1 MHLTNKLLPFFADM
15 HIHIGAS
22 RTGKAIKITGSRS
35 LTLRNILH
43 VAKHVKGMDVIGII
57 DCHSPEVIQELK
69 ELKQE
74 GYLKELEE
82 GGLSID
88 GLTLIPGAE
97 IEINDEHCKGPIHVL
112 VYMPSLSA
120 MENLSLWLS
129 SRMKNI
135 HLSSQRMYGSALD
148 LQHFVKNFGGLF
160 IPAHIFTPFKSLY
173 GKGVATS
180 LSEVL
185 DPTLIDGVELG
196 LSSNTEM
203 ASRLEE
209 LSSFTFLTNSDAHS
223 LEKIAREY
231 QMLSL
236 KKPTFEEFKMALQG
250 KNGREII
257 ANYGLNPY
265 LGKYYNSVCET
276 CLEVYL
282 LNSERC
288 DKCGS
293 KKFVKGVN
301 DRINELQGTQASK
314 SKVTRPP
321 YIHQIPLEFIP
332 GLGPKSLFKLRE
344 AIGTDMDI
352 IHSSTE
358 NQLKEI
364 VKPAI
369 AEQILSARNGDLS
382 VQMGGGGTYGKVI
395 VNHPSKTKK

>member
-1 MHLTNKLLPFFADM
+1 M

-22 RTGKAIKITGSRS
+22 QTGKAIKITGSRS
-35 LTLRNILH
+35 LTLRNILR

-57 DCHSPEVIQELK
+57 DCHSPEVLQELK
-69 ELKQE
+69 ELAQN
-74 GYLKELEE
+74 GYLQELEE
-82 GGLSID
+82 GGLLID

-112 VYMPSLSA
+112 VYMPSLATMESLSA
-120 MENLSLWLS
+120 WLTP
-129 SRMKNI
+129 RMKNI
-135 HLSSQRMYGSALD
+135 HLSSQRMYGSALE
-148 LQHFVKNFGGLF
+148 LQEFVKNAGGLF

-173 GKGVATS
+173 GKGVDSS
-180 LSEVL
+180 LMEVL
-185 DPTLIDGVELG
+185 DPALIDGVELG

-209 LSSFTFLTNSDAHS
+209 LSPFTFLTNSDAHS

-236 KKPTFEEFKMALQG
+236 KKPSFKEFKMALQG

-276 CLEVYL
+276 CFEVYPP
-282 LNSERC
+282 NSVNC
-288 DKCGS
+288 VKCGS
-293 KKFVKGVN
+293 KKFIKGVN
-301 DRINELQGTQASK
+301 DRINELQGTRT
-314 SKVTRPP
+314 SKVNRPP

-332 GLGPKSLFKLRE
+332 GLGPKSLVKLRE

-352 IHSSTE
+352 IHSSTQS
-358 NQLKEI
+358 QLEEI

-369 AEQILSARNGDLS
+369 AEQILSARNGELS
-382 VQMGGGGTYGKVI
+382 VQIGGGGTYGKVI
-395 VNHPSKTKK
+395 LNHPSKSKK

>member
-1 MHLTNKLLPFFADM
+1 M

-22 RTGKAIKITGSRS
+22 QTGKAIKITGSRS

-57 DCHSPEVIQELK
+57 DCHSPEVLQELK
-69 ELKQE
+69 ELEQD
-74 GYLKELEE
+74 GYLRELEE
-82 GGLSID
+82 GGLSVD

-97 IEINDEHCKGPIHVL
+97 IEINDEQCKGPIHVL
-112 VYMPSLSA
+112 VYMPSLAA
-120 MENLSLWLS
+120 MENLSHWLS

-135 HLSSQRMYGSALD
+135 HLSSQRMYGSAYE
-148 LQHFVKNFGGLF
+148 LQQFVKNSGGLF

-173 GKGVATS
+173 GKGVNSS
-180 LSEVL
+180 LTEVL
-185 DPTLIDGVELG
+185 DPSMIDGVELG
-196 LSSNTEM
+196 LSSNTDM

-209 LSSFTFLTNSDAHS
+209 LSSYTFLTNSDAHS

-236 KKPTFEEFKMALQG
+236 KEPTFKEFKMALQG
-250 KNGREII
+250 ENGREII

-276 CLEVYL
+276 CLEVFL
-282 LNSERC
+282 PNSESC
-288 DKCGS
+288 NKCGS

-301 DRINELQGTQASK
+301 DRIKELQGTKTSN
-314 SKVTRPP
+314 VNRPP

-332 GLGPKSLFKLRE
+332 GLGPKSLSKLRE

-358 NQLKEI
+358 EQLKEI
-364 VKPAI
+364 VKPTI
-369 AEQILSARNGDLS
+369 AKQVLSARNGELS
-382 VQMGGGGTYGKVI
+382 VQIGGGGSYGKVI
-395 VNHPSKTKK
+395 SNHPSKTKK

>member
-1 MHLTNKLLPFFADM
+1 M

-22 RTGKAIKITGSRS
+22 QTGKAIKITGSRS
-35 LTLRNILH
+35 LTLRNILR

-57 DCHSPEVIQELK
+57 DCHSPEVLQELK
-69 ELKQE
+69 ELEQN
-74 GYLKELEE
+74 GYLQELEE

-112 VYMPSLSA
+112 VYMPSLATMERLSA
-120 MENLSLWLS
+120 WLTP
-129 SRMKNI
+129 RMKNI
-135 HLSSQRMYGSALD
+135 HLSSQRMYGSALE
-148 LQHFVKNFGGLF
+148 LQEFVKNAGGLF

-173 GKGVATS
+173 GKGVDSS
-180 LSEVL
+180 LTEVL
-185 DPTLIDGVELG
+185 DPALIDGVELG

-209 LSSFTFLTNSDAHS
+209 LSPFTFLTNSDAHS

-236 KKPTFEEFKMALQG
+236 KKPSFKEFKMALQG

-276 CLEVYL
+276 CFEVYP
-282 LNSERC
+282 LNSVNC
-288 DKCGS
+288 VKCGS
-293 KKFVKGVN
+293 KKFIKGVN
-301 DRINELQGTQASK
+301 DRINELQGTRT
-314 SKVTRPP
+314 SKVNRPP

-332 GLGPKSLFKLRE
+332 GLGPKSLVKLRE

-352 IHSSTE
+352 IHSSTQS
-358 NQLKEI
+358 QLEEI

-369 AEQILSARNGDLS
+369 AEQILSARNGELS
-382 VQMGGGGTYGKVI
+382 VQIGGGGTYGKVI
-395 VNHPSKTKK
+395 LSHPSKSKK

>member
-1 MHLTNKLLPFFADM
+1 M

-57 DCHSPEVIQELK
+57 DCHSPEVLQELK
-69 ELKQE
+69 ELEQD
-74 GYLKELEE
+74 GCLRELEE

-112 VYMPSLSA
+112 VYMPSLAA
-120 MENLSLWLS
+120 MERLSVWLT

-135 HLSSQRMYGSALD
+135 HLSSQRMYGSAHE
-148 LQHFVKNFGGLF
+148 LQQFVKNSGGLF

-173 GKGVATS
+173 GKGVDTS
-180 LSEVL
+180 LTEVL
-185 DPTLIDGVELG
+185 NPSMIDGVELG

-236 KKPTFEEFKMALQG
+236 KEPTFKEFKMALQG
-250 KNGREII
+250 ENGREII

-276 CLEVYL
+276 CLEVFPP
-282 LNSERC
+282 NSESC
-288 DKCGS
+288 NKCGN
-293 KKFVKGVN
+293 KKFIKGVN
-301 DRINELQGTQASK
+301 DRINELQGTK
-314 SKVTRPP
+314 TSKVNRPP

-332 GLGPKSLFKLRE
+332 GLGPKTLLKLRE

-358 NQLKEI
+358 DQLKRL

-382 VQMGGGGTYGKVI
+382 VQIGGGGTYGKVI

>member
-1 MHLTNKLLPFFADM
+1 M

-22 RTGKAIKITGSRS
+22 QTGKAIKITGSRS
-35 LTLRNILH
+35 LTLRNILR

-57 DCHSPEVIQELK
+57 DCHSPEVLQELK
-69 ELKQE
+69 ELEQN
-74 GYLKELEE
+74 GYLQELEE

-112 VYMPSLSA
+112 VYMPSLATMERLSA
-120 MENLSLWLS
+120 WLTP
-129 SRMKNI
+129 RMKNI
-135 HLSSQRMYGSALD
+135 HLSSQRMYGSALE
-148 LQHFVKNFGGLF
+148 LQEFVKNAGGLF

-173 GKGVATS
+173 GKGVDSS
-180 LSEVL
+180 LTEVL
-185 DPTLIDGVELG
+185 DPALIDGVELG

-209 LSSFTFLTNSDAHS
+209 LSPFTFLTNSDAHS

-236 KKPTFEEFKMALQG
+236 KKPSFKEFKMALQG

-265 LGKYYNSVCET
+265 LGKYYNSVCEI
-276 CLEVYL
+276 CFEVYPP
-282 LNSERC
+282 NSVNC
-288 DKCGS
+288 VKCGS
-293 KKFVKGVN
+293 KKFIKGVN
-301 DRINELQGTQASK
+301 DRINELQGTRT
-314 SKVTRPP
+314 SKVNRPP

-332 GLGPKSLFKLRE
+332 GLGPKSLVKLRE

-352 IHSSTE
+352 IHSSTQS
-358 NQLKEI
+358 QLEEI
-364 VKPAI
+364 VKPAV
-369 AEQILSARNGDLS
+369 AEQILSARNGELS
-382 VQMGGGGTYGKVI
+382 VQIGGGGTYGKVI
-395 VNHPSKTKK
+395 LNHPSKSKK

>member
-1 MHLTNKLLPFFADM
+1 M

-22 RTGKAIKITGSRS
+22 QTGKAIKITGSRS
-35 LTLRNILH
+35 LTLRNILR

-57 DCHSPEVIQELK
+57 DCHSPEVLQELK
-69 ELKQE
+69 ELEQN
-74 GYLKELEE
+74 GYLQELEE

-97 IEINDEHCKGPIHVL
+97 IEINDEDCKGPIHVL
-112 VYMPSLSA
+112 VYMPSLA
-120 MENLSLWLS
+120 TMERLSTWLTP
-129 SRMKNI
+129 RMKNI
-135 HLSSQRMYGSALD
+135 HLSSQRMYGSALE
-148 LQHFVKNFGGLF
+148 LQEFVKNAGGLF

-173 GKGVATS
+173 GKGVDSS
-180 LSEVL
+180 LTEVL
-185 DPTLIDGVELG
+185 DPALIDGVELG

-209 LSSFTFLTNSDAHS
+209 LSPFTFLTNSDAHS

-236 KKPTFEEFKMALQG
+236 KKPSFKEFKMALQG

-276 CLEVYL
+276 CFEVYPP
-282 LNSERC
+282 NSVNC
-288 DKCGS
+288 VKCGS
-293 KKFVKGVN
+293 KKFIKGVN
-301 DRINELQGTQASK
+301 DRINELQGTRT
-314 SKVTRPP
+314 SKVNRPP

-332 GLGPKSLFKLRE
+332 GLGPKSLVKLRE

-352 IHSSTE
+352 MHSSTQS
-358 NQLKEI
+358 QLEEI

-369 AEQILSARNGDLS
+369 AEQILSARNGELS
-382 VQMGGGGTYGKVI
+382 VQIGGGGTYGKVI
-395 VNHPSKTKK
+395 LNHPSKSKK

>member
-1 MHLTNKLLPFFADM
+1 M

-22 RTGKAIKITGSRS
+22 QTGKAIKITGSRS
-35 LTLRNILH
+35 LTLRNILR

-57 DCHSPEVIQELK
+57 DCHSPEVLQELK
-69 ELKQE
+69 ELEQN
-74 GYLKELEE
+74 GYLQELEE

-112 VYMPSLSA
+112 VYMPSLATMERLSA
-120 MENLSLWLS
+120 WLTP
-129 SRMKNI
+129 RMKNI
-135 HLSSQRMYGSALD
+135 HLSSQRMYGSALE
-148 LQHFVKNFGGLF
+148 LQEFVKNAGGLF

-173 GKGVATS
+173 GKGVDSS
-180 LSEVL
+180 LTEVL
-185 DPTLIDGVELG
+185 DPALIDGVELG

-203 ASRLEE
+203 ASRFEE
-209 LSSFTFLTNSDAHS
+209 LSPFTFLTNSDAHS

-236 KKPTFEEFKMALQG
+236 KKPSFKEFKMALQG

-265 LGKYYNSVCET
+265 LGKYYNSVCAT
-276 CLEVYL
+276 CFEVYP
-282 LNSERC
+282 LNSVNC
-288 DKCGS
+288 VKCGS
-293 KKFVKGVN
+293 KKFIKGVN
-301 DRINELQGTQASK
+301 DRINELQGTRT
-314 SKVTRPP
+314 SKVNRPP

-332 GLGPKSLFKLRE
+332 GLGPKSLVKLRE

-352 IHSSTE
+352 IHSSTQS
-358 NQLKEI
+358 QLEEI

-369 AEQILSARNGDLS
+369 AEQILSARNGELS
-382 VQMGGGGTYGKVI
+382 VQIGGGGTYGKVI
-395 VNHPSKTKK
+395 LNHPSKSKK

>member
-1 MHLTNKLLPFFADM
+1 MQSKNKLLPFFADM

-22 RTGKAIKITGSRS
+22 QTGKAIKITGSRS
-35 LTLRNILH
+35 LTLRNILR

-57 DCHSPEVIQELK
+57 DCHSPEVLQELK
-69 ELKQE
+69 ELEQN
-74 GYLKELEE
+74 GYLQELEE

-97 IEINDEHCKGPIHVL
+97 IEINDEDCKGPIHVL
-112 VYMPSLSA
+112 VYMPSLATMERLSA
-120 MENLSLWLS
+120 WLTP
-129 SRMKNI
+129 RMKNI
-135 HLSSQRMYGSALD
+135 HLSSQRMYGSALE
-148 LQHFVKNFGGLF
+148 LQEFVKNAGGLF

-173 GKGVATS
+173 GKGVDSS
-180 LSEVL
+180 LTEVL
-185 DPTLIDGVELG
+185 DPALIDGVELG

-209 LSSFTFLTNSDAHS
+209 LSPFTFLTNSDAHS

-236 KKPTFEEFKMALQG
+236 KKPSFKEFKMALQG

-276 CLEVYL
+276 CFEVYPP
-282 LNSERC
+282 NSVNC
-288 DKCGS
+288 VKCGS
-293 KKFVKGVN
+293 KKFIKGVN
-301 DRINELQGTQASK
+301 DRINELQGTRT
-314 SKVTRPP
+314 SKVNRPP

-332 GLGPKSLFKLRE
+332 GLGPKSLVKLRE

-352 IHSSTE
+352 IHSSTQS
-358 NQLKEI
+358 QLEEI

-369 AEQILSARNGDLS
+369 AEQILSARNGELS
-382 VQMGGGGTYGKVI
+382 VQIGGGGTYGKVI
-395 VNHPSKTKK
+395 LNHPSKSKK

>member
-1 MHLTNKLLPFFADM
+1 M

-22 RTGKAIKITGSRS
+22 QTGKAIKITGSRS
-35 LTLRNILH
+35 LTLRNILR

-57 DCHSPEVIQELK
+57 DCHSPEVLQELK
-69 ELKQE
+69 ELEQN
-74 GYLKELEE
+74 GYLQEHEE
-82 GGLSID
+82 GGLLID

-112 VYMPSLSA
+112 VYMPSLATMERLSA
-120 MENLSLWLS
+120 WLTP
-129 SRMKNI
+129 RMKNI
-135 HLSSQRMYGSALD
+135 HLSSQRMYGSALE
-148 LQHFVKNFGGLF
+148 LQEFVKNAGGLF

-173 GKGVATS
+173 GKGVDSS
-180 LSEVL
+180 LTEVL
-185 DPTLIDGVELG
+185 DPAMIDGVELG

-209 LSSFTFLTNSDAHS
+209 LSPFTFLTNSDAHS

-236 KKPTFEEFKMALQG
+236 KKPSFKEFKMALQG

-276 CLEVYL
+276 CFEVYPP
-282 LNSERC
+282 NSVNC
-288 DKCGS
+288 VKCGS
-293 KKFVKGVN
+293 KKFIKGVN
-301 DRINELQGTQASK
+301 DRINELQGTRT
-314 SKVTRPP
+314 SKVNRPP

-332 GLGPKSLFKLRE
+332 GLGPKSLVKLRE

-352 IHSSTE
+352 IHSSTQS
-358 NQLKEI
+358 QLEEI

-369 AEQILSARNGDLS
+369 AEQILSARNGELS
-382 VQMGGGGTYGKVI
+382 VQIGGGGTYGKVI
-395 VNHPSKTKK
+395 LNHPSKSKK

>member
-1 MHLTNKLLPFFADM
+1 M

-22 RTGKAIKITGSRS
+22 QTGKAIKITGSRS

-74 GYLKELEE
+74 GSLKELEE

-112 VYMPSLSA
+112 VYMPSLST
-120 MENLSLWLS
+120 MESLSVWLT

-135 HLSSQRMYGSALD
+135 HLSSQRMYGSARE
-148 LQHFVKNFGGLF
+148 LQQFVKNSGGLF

-173 GKGVATS
+173 GKGVDSS
-180 LSEVL
+180 LTEVL
-185 DPTLIDGVELG
+185 DPSMIDGVELG

-236 KKPTFEEFKMALQG
+236 KEPTFKEFKMALQG
-250 KNGREII
+250 VNGREII

-265 LGKYYNSVCET
+265 LGKYYNSVCEA
-276 CLEVYL
+276 CLEVFL
-282 LNSERC
+282 PNSESC
-288 DKCGS
+288 NKCGS

-301 DRINELQGTQASK
+301 DRINELQGTKTSQ
-314 SKVTRPP
+314 VNRPP
-321 YIHQIPLEFIP
+321 YIHQIPLEFIS
-332 GLGPKSLFKLRE
+332 GLGPKSLLKLRE

-358 NQLKEI
+358 EQLKEI
-364 VKPAI
+364 VKPTI
-369 AEQILSARNGDLS
+369 AKQILSARNGELS
-382 VQMGGGGTYGKVI
+382 VQIGGGGTYGKVI
-395 VNHPSKTKK
+395 SNHPSKTKK

>member
-1 MHLTNKLLPFFADM
+1 M

-22 RTGKAIKITGSRS
+22 RTGKAVKITGSRS
-35 LTLRNILH
+35 LTLRNILR

-57 DCHSPEVIQELK
+57 DCHSPEVLQELID
-69 ELKQE
+69 LKHD
-74 GYLKELEE
+74 GYLQELEE

-97 IEINDEHCKGPIHVL
+97 IEINDEYCKGPIHVL
-112 VYMPSLSA
+112 VYMPSIAA
-120 MENLSLWLS
+120 MENLSAWLTP
-129 SRMKNI
+129 RMKNI
-135 HLSSQRMYGSALD
+135 HLSSQRMYGSARE
-148 LQHFVKNFGGLF
+148 LQKFVKNLGGLF

-173 GKGVATS
+173 GKGVGSS
-180 LSEVL
+180 LTEVL
-185 DPTLIDGVELG
+185 DPAMIDGVELG

-236 KKPTFEEFKMALQG
+236 KEPSFKEFKMALQN

-265 LGKYYNSVCET
+265 LGKYYNSVCES

-282 LNSERC
+282 PTNENC
-288 DKCGS
+288 VKCGRR
-293 KKFVKGVN
+293 KFIKGVN
-301 DRINELQGTQASK
+301 DRINELQGTGSTK
-314 SKVTRPP
+314 NNVNRPP

-332 GLGPKSLFKLRE
+332 GLGPKSLLKLRE

-352 IHSSTE
+352 IHSSTQD
-358 NQLKEI
+358 QLKEI

-369 AEQILSARNGDLS
+369 AEQILFARNGELS
-382 VQMGGGGTYGKVI
+382 VQNGGGGAYGKVI
-395 VNHPSKTKK
+395 VNHPSKSKK

>member
-1 MHLTNKLLPFFADM
+1 M

-43 VAKHVKGMDVIGII
+43 VANHVKGMDVIGII

-74 GYLKELEE
+74 GSLKELEE

-112 VYMPSLSA
+112 VYMPSLAA

-148 LQHFVKNFGGLF
+148 LQHFVKNSGGLF

-173 GKGVATS
+173 GKGVGSS
-180 LSEVL
+180 LTEVL
-185 DPTLIDGVELG
+185 DPSMIDGVELG

-236 KKPTFEEFKMALQG
+236 KEPTFKEFSMALQG
-250 KNGREII
+250 ENGREII

-276 CLEVYL
+276 CLEVFL
-282 LNSERC
+282 PNSDSC
-288 DKCGS
+288 NKCGS

-301 DRINELQGTQASK
+301 DRIKELQGTK
-314 SKVTRPP
+314 TSKVNRPP

-332 GLGPKSLFKLRE
+332 GLGPKSLVKLRE

-358 NQLKEI
+358 DQLKEI

-369 AEQILSARNGDLS
+369 VEQILSARNGDLS
-382 VQMGGGGTYGKVI
+382 VQIGGGGTYGKVI
-395 VNHPSKTKK
+395 VNHPSKNKK

>member
-1 MHLTNKLLPFFADM
+1 M

-35 LTLRNILH
+35 LTLRNILR
-43 VAKHVKGMDVIGII
+43 VAKHVKGMDIIGII
-57 DCHSPEVIQELK
+57 DCHSPEVLRELK

-74 GYLKELEE
+74 GFLRELEE
-82 GGLSID
+82 GGLSIN

-97 IEINDEHCKGPIHVL
+97 IEMNDEHCKGPIHVL
-112 VYMPSLSA
+112 VYMPSIAA

-135 HLSSQRMYGSALD
+135 HLSSQRMYGSALE
-148 LQHFVKNFGGLF
+148 LQKFVKNSGGLF

-236 KKPTFEEFKMALQG
+236 KEPTFKEFKMALQG
-250 KNGREII
+250 KKGREII

-282 LNSERC
+282 LDSKKC

-301 DRINELQGTQASK
+301 DRINELQGTRT
-314 SKVTRPP
+314 SKVNRPP

-332 GLGPKSLFKLRE
+332 GLGPKSLMKLRE

-382 VQMGGGGTYGKVI
+382 VQKGGGGTYGRVI
-395 VNHPSKTKK
+395 INHPSKSKK

>member
-1 MHLTNKLLPFFADM
+1 M

-22 RTGKAIKITGSRS
+22 QTGKAIKITGSRS
-35 LTLRNILH
+35 LTLRNILR

-57 DCHSPEVIQELK
+57 DCHSPEVLQELK
-69 ELKQE
+69 ELEQN
-74 GYLKELEE
+74 GYLQELEE

-112 VYMPSLSA
+112 VYMPSLATMERLSA
-120 MENLSLWLS
+120 WLTP
-129 SRMKNI
+129 RMKNI
-135 HLSSQRMYGSALD
+135 HLSSQRMYGSALE
-148 LQHFVKNFGGLF
+148 LQEFVKNAGGLF

-173 GKGVATS
+173 GKGVDSS
-180 LSEVL
+180 LTEVL
-185 DPTLIDGVELG
+185 DPALIDGVELG

-209 LSSFTFLTNSDAHS
+209 LSPFTFLTNSDAHS

-236 KKPTFEEFKMALQG
+236 KKPSFKEFKMALQG

-276 CLEVYL
+276 CFEVYP
-282 LNSERC
+282 LNSVNC
-288 DKCGS
+288 VKCGS
-293 KKFVKGVN
+293 KKFIKGVN
-301 DRINELQGTQASK
+301 DRINELQGTRT
-314 SKVTRPP
+314 SKVNRPP

-332 GLGPKSLFKLRE
+332 GLGPKSLVKLRE

-352 IHSSTE
+352 IHSSTQS
-358 NQLKEI
+358 QLEEI

-369 AEQILSARNGDLS
+369 AEQILSARNGELS
-382 VQMGGGGTYGKVI
+382 VQIGGGGTYGKVI
-395 VNHPSKTKK
+395 LNHPSKSKK

>member
-1 MHLTNKLLPFFADM
+1 MQSKNKLLPFFADM

-22 RTGKAIKITGSRS
+22 QTGKAIKITGSRS
-35 LTLRNILH
+35 LTLRNILR

-57 DCHSPEVIQELK
+57 DCHSPEVLQELK
-69 ELKQE
+69 ELEQN
-74 GYLKELEE
+74 GYLQELEE

-112 VYMPSLSA
+112 VYMPSLATMERLSA
-120 MENLSLWLS
+120 WLTP
-129 SRMKNI
+129 RMKNI
-135 HLSSQRMYGSALD
+135 HLSSQRMYGSALE
-148 LQHFVKNFGGLF
+148 LQEFVKNAGGLF

-173 GKGVATS
+173 GKGVDSS
-180 LSEVL
+180 LTEVL
-185 DPTLIDGVELG
+185 DPALIDGVELG

-209 LSSFTFLTNSDAHS
+209 LSPFTFLTNSDAHS

-236 KKPTFEEFKMALQG
+236 KKPSFKEFKMALQG

-276 CLEVYL
+276 CFEVYP
-282 LNSERC
+282 LNSVNC
-288 DKCGS
+288 VKCGS
-293 KKFVKGVN
+293 KKFIKGVN
-301 DRINELQGTQASK
+301 DRINELQGTRT
-314 SKVTRPP
+314 SKVNRPP

-332 GLGPKSLFKLRE
+332 GLGPKSLVKLRE

-352 IHSSTE
+352 IHSSTQS
-358 NQLKEI
+358 QLEEI

-369 AEQILSARNGDLS
+369 AEQILSARNGELS
-382 VQMGGGGTYGKVI
+382 VQIGGGGTYGKVI
-395 VNHPSKTKK
+395 LNHPSKSKK

>member
-1 MHLTNKLLPFFADM
+1 M

-57 DCHSPEVIQELK
+57 DCHSPEVIKELK
-69 ELKQE
+69 ELKHE
-74 GYLKELEE
+74 GSLKELEE

-112 VYMPSLSA
+112 VYMPSLVA
-120 MENLSLWLS
+120 MENLSHWLS

-135 HLSSQRMYGSALD
+135 HLSSQRMYGSALE
-148 LQHFVKNFGGLF
+148 LQHFVKNSGGLF

-173 GKGVATS
+173 GKGVASS
-180 LSEVL
+180 LTEVL
-185 DPTLIDGVELG
+185 DPFMIDGVELG

-236 KKPTFEEFKMALQG
+236 KEPTFKEFEMALQG
-250 KNGREII
+250 ENGREII

-276 CLEVYL
+276 CLEVFL
-282 LNSERC
+282 PNSDSC
-288 DKCGS
+288 NKCGS

-301 DRINELQGTQASK
+301 DRINELQGTK
-314 SKVTRPP
+314 TSKVNRPP

-358 NQLKEI
+358 DQLKEI
-364 VKPAI
+364 VKPSI
-369 AEQILSARNGDLS
+369 VEQILSARNGDLS

-395 VNHPSKTKK
+395 VNHPSKNKK